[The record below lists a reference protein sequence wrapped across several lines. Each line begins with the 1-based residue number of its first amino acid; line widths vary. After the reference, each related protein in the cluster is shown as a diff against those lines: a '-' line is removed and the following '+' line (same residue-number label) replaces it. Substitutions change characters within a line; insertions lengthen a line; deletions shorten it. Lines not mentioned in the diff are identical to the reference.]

1 MFGRRMRTLPPISK
15 QLLRPETQK
24 GVSEKLKE
32 RKQVQSN
39 HLDRGSKD
47 LPELQKNEIVRIQP
61 SKQDRSGRWKKGKV
75 LRKAEC
81 AKLRGLRG
89 SRGLEKLR
97 GSWVVGRGTWV
108 TLRGSW
114 VNLRGSWV
122 LFTDNFA

>member
-1 MFGRRMRTLPPISK
+1 MPNS
-15 QLLRPETQK
+15 
-24 GVSEKLKE
+24 
-32 RKQVQSN
+32 
-39 HLDRGSKD
+39 
-47 LPELQKNEIVRIQP
+47 IVLIIGDVHRC
-61 SKQDRSGRWKKGKV
+61 SV
-75 LRKAEC
+75 LRSYLIEC

-114 VNLRGSWV
+114 VYLRGSWV

>member
-1 MFGRRMRTLPPISK
+1 MMSMKTSSFT
-15 QLLRPETQK
+15 
-24 GVSEKLKE
+24 
-32 RKQVQSN
+32 
-39 HLDRGSKD
+39 
-47 LPELQKNEIVRIQP
+47 
-61 SKQDRSGRWKKGKV
+61 KV
-75 LRKAEC
+75 CVHDEC

>member
-1 MFGRRMRTLPPISK
+1 MNGLYIGPAVE
-15 QLLRPETQK
+15 LLCTSELFDDVGACVGETN
-24 GVSEKLKE
+24 V
-32 RKQVQSN
+32 
-39 HLDRGSKD
+39 
-47 LPELQKNEIVRIQP
+47 ELVI
-61 SKQDRSGRWKKGKV
+61 G
-75 LRKAEC
+75 EC

-114 VNLRGSWV
+114 VKLRGSWV

>member
-1 MFGRRMRTLPPISK
+1 MTLEFSK
-15 QLLRPETQK
+15 LFFL
-24 GVSEKLKE
+24 
-32 RKQVQSN
+32 
-39 HLDRGSKD
+39 
-47 LPELQKNEIVRIQP
+47 
-61 SKQDRSGRWKKGKV
+61 V
-75 LRKAEC
+75 LVLEC

-122 LFTDNFA
+122 LFTDDFA

>member
-1 MFGRRMRTLPPISK
+1 MGISNFAF
-15 QLLRPETQK
+15 QSCSPHL
-24 GVSEKLKE
+24 GVKDGT
-32 RKQVQSN
+32 VQ
-39 HLDRGSKD
+39 RC
-47 LPELQKNEIVRIQP
+47 P
-61 SKQDRSGRWKKGKV
+61 SHKV
-75 LRKAEC
+75 WCIKC

>member
-1 MFGRRMRTLPPISK
+1 MFS
-15 QLLRPETQK
+15 
-24 GVSEKLKE
+24 
-32 RKQVQSN
+32 
-39 HLDRGSKD
+39 
-47 LPELQKNEIVRIQP
+47 
-61 SKQDRSGRWKKGKV
+61 
-75 LRKAEC
+75 EC

-114 VNLRGSWV
+114 VYLRGSWV

>member
-1 MFGRRMRTLPPISK
+1 MNRK
-15 QLLRPETQK
+15 LLFK
-24 GVSEKLKE
+24 ANNSSLKYCFC
-32 RKQVQSN
+32 
-39 HLDRGSKD
+39 L
-47 LPELQKNEIVRIQP
+47 KNEKIQ
-61 SKQDRSGRWKKGKV
+61 RSFH
-75 LRKAEC
+75 EC

-97 GSWVVGRGTWV
+97 GSWVVVRGTWV

>member
-1 MFGRRMRTLPPISK
+1 MHDYT
-15 QLLRPETQK
+15 
-24 GVSEKLKE
+24 
-32 RKQVQSN
+32 
-39 HLDRGSKD
+39 
-47 LPELQKNEIVRIQP
+47 
-61 SKQDRSGRWKKGKV
+61 
-75 LRKAEC
+75 EC

-108 TLRGSW
+108 TLRGLW

>member
-1 MFGRRMRTLPPISK
+1 MRSRANFWQNITGQNKCGTNQEQEPL
-15 QLLRPETQK
+15 
-24 GVSEKLKE
+24 
-32 RKQVQSN
+32 
-39 HLDRGSKD
+39 HH
-47 LPELQKNEIVRIQP
+47 
-61 SKQDRSGRWKKGKV
+61 
-75 LRKAEC
+75 EC